1 MSMNCEQKPS
11 WRSWLARQS
20 HNLKVVSSS
29 LTEGILLHFLL
40 HKKNNEICLLFL
52 EVKSSVRWSWDTGRK
67 LKIQFKFFLAIELFY
82 LSDFCFSTTFPSD
95 CLDFSRIVARTFY
108 PAKTSVV
115 LTLFFKMQFILP
127 NGELCRVRSTVG
139 ADTLSGSSTQKFGCW
154 THSKN

>member
-1 MSMNCEQKPS
+1 MICEQKPS

-40 HKKNNEICLLFL
+40 HKKYKEICLLFL
-52 EVKSSVRWSWDTGRK
+52 EVKRSVRWTWDTRRK
-67 LKIQFKFFLAIELFY
+67 FKIQFKFFLTIKFFY
-82 LSDFCFSTTFPSD
+82 LSDFRFSTSFPCD
-95 CLDFSRIVARTFY
+95 CLDFSRTVARTFY

-115 LTLFFKMQFILP
+115 LTLFFKMQFILT

-139 ADTLSGSSTQKFGCW
+139 ADTLSGSSAQKFCCW